1 MIAATPERVPILSAH
16 CRLYFDGQHNRW
28 VFKAPQQIMFP
39 DQFTLTVLQACDGR
53 CSEQQI
59 AHSLV
64 ACSTR
69 DNVTIDDVLDLLDEF
84 ERRGYL
90 SVMSAAG

>member
-1 MIAATPERVPILSAH
+1 MIATMPERVPALSAH

-39 DQFTLTVLQACDGR
+39 DQFTLAVLQACDGH

-59 AHSLV
+59 ARSLV

-69 DNVTIDDVLDLLDEF
+69 ESVTIDVVLDLLDEF